1 MDSYVVGRT
10 IEHVDRGL
18 YALFS
23 RHADRPRHDLDR
35 DRYRGAALSVG
46 FDTYLARIYGLSWL
60 VGAFVFATVLLVG
73 SALSPS
79 SIETGGR
86 VVAGALPDAVSPDPG
101 SFAVVLVPA
110 FVFGLLGKRL
120 TVAAGGTYLRWQA
133 NARRASIERSLPG
146 AARYLRA
153 LADGSEGRREM
164 VRTVAEQGAYGEA
177 SESFERVLETAA
189 LTGSLDTG
197 LRRVARETPSREMLS
212 PFLLKFREHASGGAD
227 SLQGYLRR
235 ESRMLSHQRSRARQR
250 AGEYTDLLA
259 ELFLLVLVLPA
270 LLVVVTT
277 VTAALA
283 LGPSGTTPLPGAPTA
298 RALLVYGGSAFVL
311 VAGGST
317 AFLVAEL
324 RPPNHARTYERPT
337 GISTV
342 ATATTNPASAAF
354 VFAFPAVVV
363 AWLLWLSGQPTT
375 NAVLLGYSAY
385 GFPVGAVAVKR
396 ERLDDAKDREIRE
409 FVHAVAGH
417 VGLGTPFGTAVRRAA
432 DEVDFRVLRSDVDN
446 LAFRLGLTA
455 APDAGDARR
464 AALDRFVD
472 RVGTPLAE
480 QTVGLVTGA
489 IAVGGDA
496 ETTFETLQTEIG
508 SLYHQRKQLRSAM
521 LVYVAVGWATA
532 LLLLAAV
539 LAVDTYLLEWLVGA
553 EPPPGANAAIDR
565 DVVDG
570 SGWRFYFVTQA
581 TMLACGWFAGV
592 ASRGRYEALFHSAA
606 LVVICYLAF
615 AGAGIV

>member
-1 MDSYVVGRT
+1 MSSRVVGRT
-10 IEHVDRGL
+10 IEHVDQGL

-23 RHADRPRHDLDR
+23 RHADRPRHDVDR

-46 FDTYLARIYGLSWL
+46 FDTYLSRVYGLSWL
-60 VGAFVFATVLLVG
+60 VGAFAVGTVLFVG
-73 SALSPS
+73 SAFSVAVA
-79 SIETGGR
+79 ETVGR
-86 VVAGALPDAVSPDPG
+86 AAVGVVPDAVSPDPG
-101 SFAVVLVPA
+101 SFLILLGL
-110 FVFGLLGKRL
+110 VFGGVAKRL
-120 TVAAGGTYLRWQA
+120 TVTAGGTYLRWRA
-133 NARRASIERSLPG
+133 SARRASIERSLPG

-153 LADGSEGRREM
+153 LADGSESRHEM
-164 VRTVAEQGAYGEA
+164 VRTVAEQDAYGEA
-177 SESFERVLETAA
+177 STSFERVLETAA
-189 LTGSLDTG
+189 LTGSLDAG
-197 LRRVARETPSREMLS
+197 LRRIAKETPSRGMLS
-212 PFLLKFREHASGGAD
+212 PFLLKFREHAGGGTEP
-227 SLQGYLRR
+227 LQGYLRR

-259 ELFLLVLVLPA
+259 ELFLLVLALPA

-277 VTAALA
+277 VTAALTF
-283 LGPSGTTPLPGAPTA
+283 GPSGAAPLPGAPTVEE
-298 RALLVYGGSAFVL
+298 LLVYGGSAFVL
-311 VAGGST
+311 VAGVST

-324 RPPNHARTYERPT
+324 RPPDHARAYERPT
-337 GISTV
+337 GIATV
-342 ATATTNPASAAF
+342 TTATTNPASAAF
-354 VFAFPAVVV
+354 VFAFPAAVV
-363 AWLLWLSGQPTT
+363 AWLLWLSGEPTT

-417 VGLGTPFGTAVRRAA
+417 VGLGSPFGTAVRRAA
-432 DEVDFRVLRSDVDN
+432 DEVDFRVLRSEVDD
-446 LAFRLGLTA
+446 LAFRLSLTA

-464 AALDRFVD
+464 AALDRFLD

-489 IAVGGDA
+489 IDVGSDA

-521 LVYVAVGWATA
+521 LVYVVVGWATA
-532 LLLLAAV
+532 LLLLAVV
-539 LAVDTYLLEWLVGA
+539 LAVDVYLLEWFAGA
-553 EPPPGANAAIDR
+553 GGQPGANAAIDR
-565 DVVDG
+565 DAVDG
-570 SGWRFYFVTQA
+570 SGWRFYLVTQA

-606 LVVICYLAF
+606 LVVICYIAF